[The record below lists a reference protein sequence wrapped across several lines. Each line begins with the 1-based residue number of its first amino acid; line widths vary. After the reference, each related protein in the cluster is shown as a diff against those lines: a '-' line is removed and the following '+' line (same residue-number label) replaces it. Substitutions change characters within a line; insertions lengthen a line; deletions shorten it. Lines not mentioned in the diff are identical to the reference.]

1 MDINILAFELEL
13 GKGITMPELFDHIA
27 GSSGSHTDS
36 RYLYVA
42 RHEGWWRG
50 LLLTAR
56 DIKAFSRMQRA
67 GGHITLTPEN
77 LGESE
82 LAHFNYFI
90 LNEDKK
96 RGLFQYYHGA
106 ASLNGFGYQLKSKY
120 NNLKNAKIAAACSAV
135 GAPSDAPPGRIKR
148 KYSGYLSC
156 DIVLRRSS
164 FESLIRDLRQIRRLT
179 IQFKK
184 YIPGTRAFRPLA
196 SKAKVIRHKLSF
208 RDQYGGALRDDVI
221 SLARSRDL
229 KDLRGVGIGE
239 DGLDRRFRL
248 INEPET
254 LGRFDFNDVVLN
266 TEFDSSNVAGSMANA
281 PMIARLHE
289 IAGNDAWC
297 MGNI

>member
-13 GKGITMPELFDHIA
+13 GKGITMSEIFDYIVE
-27 GSSGSHTDS
+27 SSGSPTDS

-42 RHEGWWRG
+42 KEDGWWRG

-56 DIKAFSRMQRA
+56 NIKAFSRMQRA

-90 LNEDKK
+90 LNENRM
-96 RGLFQYYHGA
+96 RGLYQYYHGA
-106 ASLNGFGYQLKSKY
+106 ASLYGFGYQLKSKY
-120 NNLKNAKIAAACSAV
+120 NTLKNTKIAAACRAV
-135 GAPSDAPPGRIKR
+135 GASTDAPPARIR
-148 KYSGYLSC
+148 RQYSGYLSC

-164 FESLIRDLRQIRRLT
+164 FEALIRELRQIRHLT
-179 IQFKK
+179 VQFKQ
-184 YIPGTRAFRPLA
+184 YVPGTRAFRPLA
-196 SKAKVIRHKLSF
+196 SRASSIRHKLTF
-208 RDQYGGALRDDVI
+208 RDQYGGALRDDII
-221 SLARSRDL
+221 SLAQSPDL
-229 KDLRGVGIGE
+229 KDLRGLGTGE

-266 TEFDSSNVAGSMANA
+266 TEFDSNNVADSMANA

-289 IAGNDAWC
+289 IASEDAWC
-297 MGNI
+297 MGRI

>member
-13 GKGITMPELFDHIA
+13 GKGITMPEIFDHVV
-27 GSSGSHTDS
+27 GSSGTPTDS

-42 RHEGWWRG
+42 RNDGWWRG

-56 DIKAFSRMQRA
+56 DIKAFTRMQRA

-90 LNEDKK
+90 LHENNR

-106 ASLNGFGYQLKSKY
+106 ATLNGFGYQMKCKY
-120 NNLKNAKIAAACSAV
+120 NNLKHAKVAAACRAAGV
-135 GAPSDAPPGRIKR
+135 PTDAPPARIR
-148 KYSGYLSC
+148 KQFSGYLAC

-164 FESLIRDLRQIRRLT
+164 FDALIRDLRQIRRLT
-179 IQFKK
+179 LQFKQ

-196 SKAKVIRHKLSF
+196 SKASAIRHKLTF
-208 RDQYGGALRDDVI
+208 RDQYGGALREDIV

-239 DGLDRRFRL
+239 DGLERRFRL
-248 INEPET
+248 LNEPET

-266 TEFDSSNVAGSMANA
+266 TAFDSNNVADSMANA

-289 IAGNDAWC
+289 IAGEDAWC
-297 MGNI
+297 MGRI